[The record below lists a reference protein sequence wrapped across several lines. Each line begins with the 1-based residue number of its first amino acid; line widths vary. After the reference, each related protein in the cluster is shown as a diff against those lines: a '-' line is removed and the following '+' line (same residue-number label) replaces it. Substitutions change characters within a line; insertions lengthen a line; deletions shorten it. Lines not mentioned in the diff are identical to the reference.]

1 MPWNISAAPV
11 ADQAD
16 VFWEFMKQLPTD
28 SVCKQE
34 CKKMVSRSL
43 GEGRDIKLAAAK
55 TLEWVVDAY
64 PEEWLM
70 TLRGI
75 GILPTDP
82 MFLNVCMETAMRL
95 RLERGKREELEKRV
109 LELEMVLAAPER
121 GANRGS
127 SDGSGGGG
135 RAAFTAFSGDGYKL
149 NNEGGSAT
157 EGRQRQPTRLIS
169 HAWDR

>member
-1 MPWNISAAPV
+1 MPWDIAAAPI

-16 VFWEFMKQLPTD
+16 VFWQFMKQLPVD

-43 GEGRDIKLAAAK
+43 GEGREIKLAAAK
-55 TLEWVVDAY
+55 TLEWAVDAY
-64 PEEWLM
+64 PEEWLL
-70 TLRGI
+70 TLRSI
-75 GILPTDP
+75 GMPSTDP
-82 MFLNVCMETAMRL
+82 MFLTVCVDIAMRL
-95 RLERGKREELEKRV
+95 RSEREKREELEKRV
-109 LELEMVLAAPER
+109 LELEMALAAPER

-135 RAAFTAFSGDGYKL
+135 SAAFAAFSGDGYKL

-157 EGRQRQPTRLIS
+157 EGR
-169 HAWDR
+169 

>member
-1 MPWNISAAPV
+1 MPWDIAAAPI

-16 VFWEFMKQLPTD
+16 VFWQFMKQLPAD

-55 TLEWVVDAY
+55 TLEWAVDAY
-64 PEEWLM
+64 PEEWLL
-70 TLRGI
+70 TLRSI
-75 GILPTDP
+75 GMPSTDP
-82 MFLNVCMETAMRL
+82 MFLNVCVDVVTRL
-95 RLERGKREELEKRV
+95 RSERGKREELEKRV
-109 LELEMVLAAPER
+109 LELEMALAAPER

-135 RAAFTAFSGDGYKL
+135 SAAFAAFSGDGYKL
-149 NNEGGSAT
+149 NNESGSAT
-157 EGRQRQPTRLIS
+157 EGR
-169 HAWDR
+169 